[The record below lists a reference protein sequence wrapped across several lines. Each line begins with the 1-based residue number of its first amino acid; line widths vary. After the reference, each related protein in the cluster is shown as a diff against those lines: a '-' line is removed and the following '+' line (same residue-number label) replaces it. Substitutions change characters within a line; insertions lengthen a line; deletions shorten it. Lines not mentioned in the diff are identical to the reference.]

1 MQSPFTIG
9 YMYLWANTEL
19 YPARL
24 PACMQTMF
32 SEDTGTGIG
41 IPVNGKSSYTAN
53 TIVFLMYLT
62 NGHKE
67 GKDQVIWA
75 DKTLP

>member
-1 MQSPFTIG
+1 
-9 YMYLWANTEL
+9 
-19 YPARL
+19 
-24 PACMQTMF
+24 MQTMF